1 MHHKL
6 ERRLLIYT
14 PLALLCCLAGIWLGV
29 AAAVWSFVQVV
40 LSSSPIG
47 LGHRRRISPA
57 VYPSSNRRQDMG
69 VFSRM
74 TDIINSNINSMLDQA
89 EDPQKMI
96 RLIIQEMEDTLV
108 EVRSSS
114 ARVLAD
120 RKAAA
125 RRLEQ
130 INSEAAAW
138 EDKARLAV
146 SKGREDLARAAL
158 QEKHAI
164 EEEVAV
170 VEAELQA
177 TDEHIA
183 QLNEEVGQL
192 QQKLTDARAKQKALL
207 MRSKTVESRIKV
219 KRQMQREK
227 LDDAFQRFEH
237 FERRMDNLEGQL
249 EAMDIGREVPPDLAA
264 EIDALQEDERIN
276 DELQRL
282 KSELG
287 EGDDV
292 Q

>member
-1 MHHKL
+1 M
-6 ERRLLIYT
+6 
-14 PLALLCCLAGIWLGV
+14 GI
-29 AAAVWSFVQVV
+29 
-40 LSSSPIG
+40 
-47 LGHRRRISPA
+47 
-57 VYPSSNRRQDMG
+57 
-69 VFSRM
+69 FSRM

-130 INSEAAAW
+130 IQAEAVAW
-138 EDKARLAV
+138 EDKAKLAV
-146 SKGREDLARAAL
+146 IKGREDLARAAL
-158 QEKHAI
+158 QEKYAI
-164 EEEVAV
+164 EEEVAL

-287 EGDDV
+287 EGDAGK
-292 Q
+292 